1 MFFWRASAA
10 QSTPFQAS
18 ARTWRVLCSW
28 EGWRATLSS
37 AHAMTGDSMFE
48 PAGSSMR
55 RNLPSRCTPQSSKRA
70 NYRLASVEGNGMKK
84 VTLYTLSTC
93 PWCRKAK
100 KFFADRNIPFTYI
113 DFDLADETTQSRIL
127 QELDAAGATG
137 FPFVKIGDEVVSGYQ
152 PERYASALRS

>member
-1 MFFWRASAA
+1 
-10 QSTPFQAS
+10 
-18 ARTWRVLCSW
+18 
-28 EGWRATLSS
+28 
-37 AHAMTGDSMFE
+37 
-48 PAGSSMR
+48 
-55 RNLPSRCTPQSSKRA
+55 
-70 NYRLASVEGNGMKK
+70 MKK

-137 FPFVKIGDEVVSGYQ
+137 FPFAKIGNEVVSGYQ